1 MHWEFP
7 WGVQWL
13 RLHASYAEGA
23 GSILSQGTKIPYG
36 TRQKKKKI
44 AFIEIEFLGH
54 KYQEL
59 TLATELKKLS
69 STAVRELTEPW
80 AGQEKQCG
88 G

>member
-1 MHWEFP
+1 MLP
-7 WGVQWL
+7 RQKVQVPSL
-13 RLHASYAEGA
+13 VRELKSHMA
-23 GSILSQGTKIPYG
+23 QD
-36 TRQKKKKI
+36 KKKKI

-80 AGQEKQCG
+80 EGQEKQCG

>member
-1 MHWEFP
+1 MLP
-7 WGVQWL
+7 MQKVQVQSL
-13 RLHASYAEGA
+13 VRELKSHMA
-23 GSILSQGTKIPYG
+23 QD
-36 TRQKKKKI
+36 KKKNKP